1 MPNDLKG
8 KKAAFVVADEFEDL
22 ELFHPL
28 YRLQEEG
35 ISTVVIGLTKE
46 PIKGKKGYSITPNAS
61 IDEVNAENFD
71 FLVVPGGKS
80 PEKLRLSKEILRFVK
95 DFDTQG
101 KPIAAIC
108 HAGQVLASAGI
119 VKNRTLTCVAGIR
132 DDMINAGAHY
142 VDQAVVTDG
151 NLVTSRTPSDL
162 PEFARAM
169 IEAFRKPQLLQAPRS
184 R

>member
-1 MPNDLKG
+1 VPKDLKG
-8 KKAAFVVADEFEDL
+8 RTAAIIATDEFEDL
-22 ELFHPL
+22 ELFHPM
-28 YRLQEEG
+28 YRMQEEG
-35 ISTVVIGLTKE
+35 IRTIVIGLTKD
-46 PIKGKKGYSITPNAS
+46 PIKGKNGYSITPNAS
-61 IDEVNAENFD
+61 IDDVNAEKFD

-80 PEKLRLSKEILRFVK
+80 PEQLRPNSKILRFVK
-95 DFDTQG
+95 DFDIQG

-142 VDQAVVTDG
+142 ADTAVVIDG
-151 NLVTSRTPSDL
+151 NLVTSRVPSDL

-169 IEAFRKPQLLQAPRS
+169 IEVFRKSQLLQAPQQG
-184 R
+184 

>member
-1 MPNDLKG
+1 LPNDLKG
-8 KKAAFVVADEFEDL
+8 KTAAFIVADEFEDL

-35 ISTVVIGLTKE
+35 ISTIIIGLTKD

-61 IDEVNAENFD
+61 IDEVNSEKFD

-80 PEKLRLSKEILRFVK
+80 PEKLRVNSKILRFVK
-95 DFDTQG
+95 DFDRQG

-119 VKNRTLTCVAGIR
+119 VKNKTLTCVAGIR

-169 IEAFRKPQLLQAPRS
+169 IEVFRKPQLLQVPRS